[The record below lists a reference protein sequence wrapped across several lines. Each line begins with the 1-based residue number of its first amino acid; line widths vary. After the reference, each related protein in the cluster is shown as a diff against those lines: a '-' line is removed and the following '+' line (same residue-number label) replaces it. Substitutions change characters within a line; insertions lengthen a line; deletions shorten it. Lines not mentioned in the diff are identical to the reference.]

1 MEALINLIKNP
12 SAAILKA
19 KRAKSYS
26 TTLMVLV
33 IEWLLIG
40 IAAAIIPANLGTMG
54 AFVGAVLGGVLFITG
69 IICVGFFAFLLQLVM
84 RTLGGKGNY
93 LHGLTAITYTMFPLS
108 LGIFILAILSLIPIL
123 GIFLGFIAMSM
134 LAVMSMAILYRS
146 VKELFSVDMI
156 TALIGIS
163 VLMLG
168 LVIAFWMTAAIGT
181 AGNLSTL
188 MSMSGF
194 PESLG
199 TNFTFPAI
207 PVS

>member
-19 KRAKSYS
+19 KKTKNYS

-33 IEWLLIG
+33 VEWLLIG
-40 IAAAIIPANLGTMG
+40 IAAAIIPANLGTIG
-54 AFVGAVLGGVLFITG
+54 VFVGIGLGIGLFIMG
-69 IICVGFFAFLLQLVM
+69 IICVGFCAFLLQLVM

-93 LHGLTAITYTMFPLS
+93 LHGLTAMTYTMFPLS
-108 LGIFILAILSLIPIL
+108 LGIFILAVLSLIPIL
-123 GIFLGFIAMSM
+123 GIFLGFIAMSI
-134 LAVMSMAILYRS
+134 LAVISMAILYRS

-168 LVIAFWMTAAIGT
+168 FVIAFWLAAAIGT

-199 TNFTFPAI
+199 SNFTFPTI